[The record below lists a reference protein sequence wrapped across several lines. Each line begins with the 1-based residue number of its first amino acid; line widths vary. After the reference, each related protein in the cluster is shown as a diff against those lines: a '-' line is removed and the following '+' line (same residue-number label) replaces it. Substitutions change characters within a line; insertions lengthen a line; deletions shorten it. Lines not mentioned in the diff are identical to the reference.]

1 VRLASLSDLIDV
13 GSIFRNAC
21 DTSNAVQLEK
31 KQRKTTREDDGDE
44 PTWPDYVL
52 GFDCES
58 RITADQTL
66 TFGFWRFSLQPPRTS
81 NLSERRRIPG
91 GLCKVLGGEGLG
103 EGNRIARNLSA
114 L

>member
-1 VRLASLSDLIDV
+1 V

-31 KQRKTTREDDGDE
+31 KQRKTRREDDGDE

-52 GFDCES
+52 VFDCES
-58 RITADQTL
+58 RIRADQTL
-66 TFGFWRFSLQPPRTS
+66 TFGFWRF
-81 NLSERRRIPG
+81 NL
-91 GLCKVLGGEGLG
+91 LGGEGLG
-103 EGNRIARNLSA
+103 EGNRIARNLSG